1 MCQVGS
7 KHYRW
12 AGVEEFCCWC
22 PEQNG
27 ASHWLCLRAGE
38 GSAEGLGVPEKAS
51 KIWRCGCSP
60 SVEITKSYLVI
71 MVLTLFFCT
80 PRKKGLFWGDGGE
93 QLLPFQKHVPLV
105 VLFYFFLR
113 EWFHLV
119 ALFFSL
125 RSCQVWMNRGHTAGT
140 SDISITRE
148 KRKEWG
154 K

>member
-71 MVLTLFFCT
+71 MVLTLFFLH
-80 PRKKGLFWGDGGE
+80 PPKKRAFLGGWRGAT
-93 QLLPFQKHVPLV
+93 LALPKTCPFSC
-105 VLFYFFLR
+105 FI
-113 EWFHLV
+113 
-119 ALFFSL
+119 LFFSE
-125 RSCQVWMNRGHTAGT
+125 RVISSCCPFLFPEILPGLDEQGTHCWDVWYFHH
-140 SDISITRE
+140 
-148 KRKEWG
+148 
-154 K
+154 